1 MGWQEERMRQLFN
14 RFIRDASGS
23 NALEY
28 GLIIAFVSLAVVL
41 GATAAGGSLNTMF
54 TSIATELGIIA
65 GSI

>member
-1 MGWQEERMRQLFN
+1 MLWLLK

-28 GLIIAFVSLAVVL
+28 GLIIAFVSLAVVA

-54 TSIATELGIIA
+54 SSLAADLNAIAASI
-65 GSI
+65 